1 MKRIQDWFRSVADV
15 GRQRIEINRLNK
27 EVIDQRQAL
36 DIAAQVITR
45 RDYSISKLEDEL
57 ITTSKYLSQTREEA
71 YRAEQCLTGI
81 KAFARNTEYLQ
92 VRRVLLTMIGE
103 R

>member
-1 MKRIQDWFRSVADV
+1 MKRVTDWFRNVADV
-15 GRQRIEINRLNK
+15 GRWRIEINRLNK
-27 EVIDQRQAL
+27 EVIEQRQSL
-36 DIAAQVITR
+36 DVCAQLISH
-45 RDYSISKLEDEL
+45 RDYRITQLEHEL
-57 ITTSKYLSQTREEA
+57 AKAYKCLGQTREEA

-81 KAFARNTEYLQ
+81 KAFARNTEYMQ